1 MFISSDI
8 DTYDSFKLT
17 KTRASKQTKEKSP
30 TIRDGKTDEE
40 KLEKLGVDKAIEESP
55 SATAS
60 TPVTASYNL
69 LPCSNE
75 IWLPAEDSLLNIESE
90 TVIPETALPSQLVLD
105 YEYKMITAGLSHPQ
119 RQSIRQ
125 FGTYTNKTSSTRS
138 EIKPNGVVIIWIMRN
153 DESKDKFGLK
163 MRRNSS
169 DGEFCVDGI
178 QSASEAHRLGLFQ
191 VIYICV
197 KLSFKNICIN

>member
-1 MFISSDI
+1 MD
-8 DTYDSFKLT
+8 
-17 KTRASKQTKEKSP
+17 KS
-30 TIRDGKTDEE
+30 
-40 KLEKLGVDKAIEESP
+40 IEESP
-55 SATAS
+55 PATAS

-105 YEYKMITAGLSHPQ
+105 YEYKMTTAGLSHPQ
-119 RQSIRQ
+119 RQSIR
-125 FGTYTNKTSSTRS
+125 FGTYKNKTSSTRS

-191 VIYICV
+191 VISLINICV
-197 KLSFKNICIN
+197 KFSFKIRRVSNRIISKILYKLHSTIIKSRFLRHLIV